1 MSVGRRSGRE
11 FPGTGDRKDG
21 EAVMD
26 TRYVATFRKVAA
38 LGGFTRAA
46 EQLGYTQSTV
56 STQIQAL
63 EEEVGLPLF
72 ERSGRRVL
80 LTSAGKRFLRYAE
93 EMMALEER
101 IRNMAGEEGKIHG
114 ELAIAA
120 GESVTV
126 YRLNGVLETYRR
138 SFPGVSLS
146 LRNSQCPIMID
157 WLRRG
162 ETDLVVL
169 ISQPVRLPDLEV
181 VTLVEEPMLF
191 VAAAGADED
200 LLERA
205 LAARRLDA
213 CLIVTEQGC
222 SYRLFME
229 HFFRER
235 GILPDKQMEF
245 WSMEAIKRCVESGL
259 GISFLPRMAVREEL
273 ASGRMV
279 ALRCD
284 AELERFVTQIAWRR
298 NGWMSPAAKEF
309 ARICID
315 AAREWQ

>member
-1 MSVGRRSGRE
+1 
-11 FPGTGDRKDG
+11 
-21 EAVMD
+21 
-26 TRYVATFRKVAA
+26 
-38 LGGFTRAA
+38 
-46 EQLGYTQSTV
+46 
-56 STQIQAL
+56 
-63 EEEVGLPLF
+63 
-72 ERSGRRVL
+72 
-80 LTSAGKRFLRYAE
+80 
-93 EMMALEER
+93 
-101 IRNMAGEEGKIHG
+101 
-114 ELAIAA
+114 
-120 GESVTV
+120 
-126 YRLNGVLETYRR
+126 
-138 SFPGVSLS
+138 
-146 LRNSQCPIMID
+146 MID

-191 VAAAGADED
+191 VAAAGTDED

-273 ASGRMV
+273 ASGRMT

-298 NGWMSPAAKEF
+298 NGWISPAAKEF